1 MVGACQLAGA
11 ISTQATGNINDT
23 HMTINIT
30 SNAIP
35 RAQAPLIQLS
45 LRARAGAEAHGAAI
59 KLKHNTS
66 VEISADQFDLTGNPA
81 TPLEP
86 GKQAVYNA
94 KKEVL
99 KAAHA
104 AASEARATGREFCRQ
119 SVGLLKA
126 VLGTSY
132 NSNWEAAGFLTP
144 SLELP
149 DHPVPL
155 LLQVRQ
161 YFERFPERENAP
173 LNLTAVQ
180 AQARIAAIQAAE
192 LGVATAKSE
201 RVAAKTARDES
212 QKALYRRLINLRGE
226 LEQLLEDDDG
236 RWYEFGF
243 HRPIDGH
250 MPAPVSGIVLTALA
264 PGIIGVAWENAA
276 RAQNYRVQWRIGGES
291 QPASEAG
298 LFNDRQCTI
307 AGLIT
312 GATVAILVS
321 SRNASGETVPTEQTI
336 LVP

>member
-1 MVGACQLAGA
+1 MTMNNNSNS
-11 ISTQATGNINDT
+11 IPKTQGPLVQHGLRALTG
-23 HMTINIT
+23 
-30 SNAIP
+30 
-35 RAQAPLIQLS
+35 AQAHE
-45 LRARAGAEAHGAAI
+45 EAI
-59 KLKHNTS
+59 ELEHNTS
-66 VEISADQFDLTGNPA
+66 VEIAADQFDLTGNPA
-81 TPLEP
+81 TPLVP

-94 KKEVL
+94 KKEAL
-99 KAAHA
+99 KAANA
-104 AASEARATGREFCRQ
+104 AANAARSAGRAFCHQ
-119 SVGLLKA
+119 AVNLLKG
-126 VLGTSY
+126 VLGTTY
-132 NSNWEAAGFLTP
+132 NSNWEVAGFLTP
-144 SLELP
+144 SLQAP
-149 DHPVPL
+149 RHPVPM

-161 YFERFPERENAP
+161 YFERFPAHENAP
-173 LNLTAVQ
+173 LNLTAAQ
-180 AQARIAAIQAAE
+180 AQVKVAAIQAAE
-192 LGVATAKSE
+192 LAVATAKSE
-201 RVAAKTARDES
+201 RLAAKAARDAS
-212 QKALYRRLINLRGE
+212 QDALYHRLINLRGE